1 MPASM
6 LPPSESSVMKE
17 ASEPHGFTPGEFRDR
32 IYLFYRANR
41 RDLPWRETREPYRIL
56 VSEFMLQQTQVA
68 RVLEKYDGFI
78 TRFPDFTAL
87 HTAPVE
93 ELLREWQGLG
103 YNRRALALK
112 RTASLI
118 MTGWSGILPDDEEA
132 LLSFPGIGKAT
143 AAAIRAFAF
152 GKPSVLLETNI
163 RRVFIHCFF
172 HDRPVVTDEEILPLV
187 EETLDRENPRDWY
200 YALMDY
206 GAYLGRT
213 KENPNR
219 RSRQYKKQS
228 PFEGSVR
235 QLRGKILALLVKH
248 GTLTID
254 ELCRETGLSPD
265 RVDPV
270 LSALA
275 KEGFIAPDRD
285 MVKIT

>member
-235 QLRGKILALLVKH
+235 QVRGKILALLVKH
-248 GTLTID
+248 GTLTIE